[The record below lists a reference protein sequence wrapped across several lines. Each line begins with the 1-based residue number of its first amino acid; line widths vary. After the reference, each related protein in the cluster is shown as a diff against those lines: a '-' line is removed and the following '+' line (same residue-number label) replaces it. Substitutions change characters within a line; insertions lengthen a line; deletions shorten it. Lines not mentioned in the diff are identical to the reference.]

1 MTEPTA
7 ADAATQ
13 DAGRDQSVRRA
24 GRGLISITAAKL
36 YFIVAGYVVQLALP
50 RLLGGPE
57 QFGLY
62 STAMSLVSI
71 VTNVLIAA
79 TIQTVSKRV
88 SEAPEHAAGI
98 LRQGLKLQLLVG
110 GSLAVL
116 ALLIAGP
123 LASGPMHDPLLAPL
137 FRIASIVIACYA
149 LYAAIVGALNGQQ
162 VFAKQATLDMTYTTL
177 RTAGIVGAA
186 ALGYGVIG
194 AASGFA
200 TAALLVLCTAV
211 LLVGTGKRD
220 DSQAFDLGAWLK
232 LLAPLWMYQLCLNL
246 MLQIDLSV
254 LKSNVAAIAIAHG
267 EAPELAAKTASHFA
281 GLYRAAQTFA
291 FVPYQLILSVT
302 FVVFPMVSQAVTL
315 GDAEATK
322 RYVHGAMR
330 FSLLVL
336 LAIAAPVSG
345 AADGVMRI
353 AYPGEYLGGAAALAV
368 LAIGMVAFA
377 LFVIGAT
384 ILSGAGHPG
393 RAAMIAVVAVGIVLA
408 ANIVLIRSV
417 PIGPRTAMLAAV
429 GTSIG
434 TSFALLAV
442 GIAVYK
448 RFGAFLPLASS
459 VRVLIAAGVAWLVA
473 GALPSGSAP
482 QALLALVGGGVAYI
496 VALAVLREITDT
508 ELRLVRRV
516 IKK

>member
-1 MTEPTA
+1 MNDTT
-7 ADAATQ
+7 
-13 DAGRDQSVRRA
+13 VRRA

-88 SEAPEHAAGI
+88 SEDPAAAPGI

-110 GSLAVL
+110 GSLALL
-116 ALLIAGP
+116 ALTLAGP
-123 LASGPMHDPLLAPL
+123 LAAGPMHDPLLAPL
-137 FRIASIVIACYA
+137 FRIASIVIVCYA
-149 LYAAIVGALNGQQ
+149 LYATIVGALNGQQ
-162 VFAKQATLDMTYTTL
+162 VFAKQAALDMTYTTL
-177 RTAGIVGAA
+177 RTLGIVGAA
-186 ALGYGVIG
+186 ALGFGVIG

-200 TAALLVLCTAV
+200 GAALLVLCTA
-211 LLVGTGKRD
+211 LFLAGTGARD
-220 DSQAFDLGAWLK
+220 DAQPFQLSAWLK
-232 LLAPLWMYQLCLNL
+232 LLAPLWLYQLCLNL

-254 LKSNVAAIAIAHG
+254 LKSNVAAIAIAGG
-267 EAPELAAKTASHFA
+267 EAADLAAKTASHYA

-322 RYVHGAMR
+322 RYVHAAMR

-345 AADGVMRI
+345 AAGGVMRI
-353 AYPGEYLGGAAALAV
+353 AYPGEYLGGAEALAV
-368 LAIGMVAFA
+368 LALGMVAFA

-393 RAAMIAVVAVGIVLA
+393 RAASIAVIAVAIVLVS
-408 ANIVLIRSV
+408 NIVLVRSV
-417 PIGPRTAMLAAV
+417 GIGPRTAMSAAL
-429 GTSIG
+429 GTSLG

-442 GIAVYK
+442 GLAVYK

-459 VRVLIAAGVAWLVA
+459 IRVLIAAAVAWGVAR
-473 GALPSGSAP
+473 ALPSGSAP
-482 QALLALVGGGVAYI
+482 MALLALIGGGVSYLI
-496 VALAVLREITDT
+496 ALAVLREITDT
-508 ELRLVRRV
+508 ELALVRRV
-516 IKK
+516 IRK

>member
-1 MTEPTA
+1 VTTSAAEPTE
-7 ADAATQ
+7 DATTQ
-13 DAGRDQSVRRA
+13 DTSVRHA

-36 YFIVAGYVVQLALP
+36 YFIVAGYAVQLALP

-88 SEAPEHAAGI
+88 SEQPAHAPGI
-98 LRQGLKLQLLVG
+98 LRQGVKLQLLVG
-110 GSLAVL
+110 GSLAAV

-137 FRIASIVIACYA
+137 FRISSVVIISYA

-162 VFAKQATLDMTYTTL
+162 LFAKQATLDMTYTTL
-177 RTAGIVGAA
+177 RTVGIVGAA
-186 ALGYGVIG
+186 ALGFGVIG

-200 TAALLVLCTAV
+200 TAALLVLSTA
-211 LLVGTGKRD
+211 LFLVGTGKRD
-220 DSQAFDLGAWLK
+220 DTQPFELGSWVR
-232 LLAPLWMYQLCLNL
+232 LLAPLWLYQLCLNL

-254 LKSNVAAIAIAHG
+254 LKSNVAAIAIAGG
-267 EAPELAAKTASHFA
+267 EAADIAAKTASHYA

-315 GDAEATK
+315 GDADATK
-322 RYVHGAMR
+322 RYVQGAMR

-336 LAIAAPVSG
+336 LAIAAPISG

-353 AYPGEYLGGAAALAV
+353 AYPGEYLGGAEALAV
-368 LAIGMVAFA
+368 LSLGMVAFA

-393 RAAMIAVVAVGIVLA
+393 RAAMIAMVSVAIVLA
-408 ANIVLIRSV
+408 ANILLVRSV
-417 PIGPRTAMLAAV
+417 PIGPRTAMSSAI

-442 GIAVYK
+442 GVAVYK
-448 RFGAFLPLASS
+448 RFGAFLPLASTI
-459 VRVLIAAGVAWLVA
+459 RVLLAAAAAWTAAGV
-473 GALPSGSAP
+473 LPSGTAI
-482 QALLALVGGGVAYI
+482 QAVLALVGGGVAYLA
-496 VALAVLREITDT
+496 ALAVLREITET
-508 ELRLVRRV
+508 ELKLVRRV